1 MKRDTITIVLVSKNR
16 EPLTI
21 ELSVKEVILISVLL
35 LSLIG
40 AAVFSMVN
48 FRNLKSSH
56 YQLSSSAEQLKEE
69 ISQKEGKITEL
80 KSKLETQKG
89 VILLIGEKNDTSQ
102 MQAGVYSKEIQ
113 IEELQISTAGDS
125 LNLSFRLSRNS
136 MEDRLISGYLLIIAE
151 HESGDQ
157 SKFATYPEFQMSP
170 GVPLN
175 YRNGDPYSIR
185 KFKLINTSMRLK
197 DKPFNYNKLK
207 FMVFDSEGRVL
218 LFDNRVLAW

>member
-48 FRNLKSSH
+48 FRNLKTEHS
-56 YQLSSSAEQLKEE
+56 QLSSSAEQLKGE
-69 ISQKEGKITEL
+69 ISQKESNIAEL
-80 KSKLETQKG
+80 KNKPDAQKG

-102 MQAGVYSKEIQ
+102 MQPGQYSKEIQ
-113 IEELQISTAGDS
+113 IEELQTSTAGDS
-125 LNLSFRLSRNS
+125 LNLSFRLTRNGT
-136 MEDRLISGYLLIIAE
+136 EDKPISGYLLIIAE
-151 HESGDQ
+151 HESGDP
-157 SKFATYPEFQMSP
+157 SKFGTYPEFQMTP

-185 KFKLINTSMRLK
+185 KFKLLNTAIGLK

-207 FMVFDSEGRVL
+207 FMVFDSGGRVL
-218 LFDNRVLAW
+218 LFDNRVLSW